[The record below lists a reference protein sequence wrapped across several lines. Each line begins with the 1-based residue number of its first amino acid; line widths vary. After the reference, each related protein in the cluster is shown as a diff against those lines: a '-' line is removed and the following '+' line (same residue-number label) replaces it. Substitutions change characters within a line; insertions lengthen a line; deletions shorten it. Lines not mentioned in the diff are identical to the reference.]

1 MQIASEVVVSGTPAG
16 VAWGATPDGKTV
28 LALTGSTRTIIVFDH
43 PNELLMFGAMASHQA
58 VEWLQRTAAPGAAG
72 PQRASGL
79 VGADNLPLVRS

>member
-28 LALTGSTRTIIVFDH
+28 LALTGSTRTIIEFDH
-43 PNELLMFGAMASHQA
+43 PNELLMFAAMASHQA
-58 VEWLQRTAAPGAAG
+58 VEWLQTAAPGAGG